1 MNQHRT
7 AQAPISLHTVISMLN
22 LLLTWISQH
31 STPRDSNFALTLW
44 LLTQLWSDCVHPHR
58 SVSPLYLGTLRN
70 RWNWWSSSLRVLLRR
85 KNYTNVILYLDEIL
99 LSTLSSPLSSE
110 VLMSHHYVARNPRFG
125 FLILLD
131 IGMIDIY
138 FAPILILISYDE
150 KAFANG
156 HYQMPRT

>member
-1 MNQHRT
+1 
-7 AQAPISLHTVISMLN
+7 
-22 LLLTWISQH
+22 
-31 STPRDSNFALTLW
+31 
-44 LLTQLWSDCVHPHR
+44 
-58 SVSPLYLGTLRN
+58 
-70 RWNWWSSSLRVLLRR
+70 VLLRR